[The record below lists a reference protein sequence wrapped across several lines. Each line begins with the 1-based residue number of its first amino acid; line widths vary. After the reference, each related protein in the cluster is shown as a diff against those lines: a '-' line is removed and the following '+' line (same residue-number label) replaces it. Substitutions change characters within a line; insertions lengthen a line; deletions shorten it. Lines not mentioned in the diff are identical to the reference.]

1 MSIFSR
7 LADIVNANLN
17 SILDKAED
25 PAKMVRLI
33 IQEMEDEL
41 VRERSNLARFLA
53 EKKEVLRHAAR
64 HQERVDEWQGK
75 AELALSRDRE
85 DLARA
90 ALLEKSKQQDLLNA
104 LQGEQHVVAESI
116 DKLAEAIAAL
126 EAKLVDARAR
136 QQAMQLRERSAQSRI
151 KVQERVRT
159 SETSTAVDKFE
170 RMERKI
176 DELEAKADI
185 YNHSKHS
192 HTQDLAQSFAELEV
206 EDAISRELEKL
217 KAKMNPAHSQGATSE
232 APAKAADEHKEH

>member
-25 PAKMVRLI
+25 PTKMVRLI

-53 EKKEVLRHAAR
+53 EKKDLVRQTER
-64 HQERVDEWQGK
+64 HQAHIADWQQK
-75 AELALSRDRE
+75 AELALSRERE

-90 ALLEKSKQQDLLNA
+90 ALLEKNKQTEQLAA
-104 LQGEQHVVAESI
+104 LQHEQDIVTASI
-116 DKLAEAIAAL
+116 DKLSAAINAL
-126 EAKLVDARAR
+126 EAKLVDARSR

-151 KVQERVRT
+151 NVQERVRH
-159 SETSTAVDKFE
+159 SETASAIDKFE

-176 DELEAKADI
+176 DELEAKADV
-185 YNHSKHS
+185 YQHGRN
-192 HTQDLAQSFAELEV
+192 QDLQQSFAELAV
-206 EDAISRELEKL
+206 DDAISQELAKM
-217 KAKMNPAHSQGATSE
+217 KAKMHQS
-232 APAKAADEHKEH
+232 DEDNK

>member
-53 EKKEVLRHAAR
+53 EKKDLVRQTER
-64 HQERVDEWQGK
+64 HQAHIADWQQK
-75 AELALSRDRE
+75 AELALSRERE

-90 ALLEKSKQQDLLNA
+90 ALLEKNKQTEQLAA
-104 LQGEQHVVAESI
+104 LQHEQDIVTASI
-116 DKLAEAIAAL
+116 DKLSAAINAL
-126 EAKLVDARAR
+126 EAKLVDARSR

-151 KVQERVRT
+151 NVQERVRQ
-159 SETSTAVDKFE
+159 SETASAIDKFE

-176 DELEAKADI
+176 DELEAKADV
-185 YNHSKHS
+185 YQHGRN
-192 HTQDLAQSFAELEV
+192 QDLQQSFAELAV
-206 EDAISRELEKL
+206 DDAISQELAKM
-217 KAKMNPAHSQGATSE
+217 KAKMHQS
-232 APAKAADEHKEH
+232 DEDNK

>member
-1 MSIFSR
+1 MSVFSR

-53 EKKEVLRHAAR
+53 EKKEVLRHVER
-64 HQERVDEWQGK
+64 HQDRVTEWQSK
-75 AELALSRDRE
+75 AELALSRERE

-90 ALLEKSKQQDLLNA
+90 ALLEKSKQQELLNA
-104 LQGEQHVVAESI
+104 LQREQQVVSESI
-116 DKLAEAIAAL
+116 DKLAEAISAL
-126 EAKLVDARAR
+126 EAKLLDARAR

-151 KVQERVRT
+151 KVQERVRV
-159 SETSTAVDKFE
+159 SETSSAVDKFE

-185 YNHSKHS
+185 YSQAS
-192 HTQDLAQSFAELEV
+192 GLEQSFAELEV
-206 EDAISRELEKL
+206 DDAISRELEKL
-217 KAKMNPAHSQGATSE
+217 KAKMYPPTAGADASANKHE
-232 APAKAADEHKEH
+232 KIVADLDKEQ

>member
-25 PAKMVRLI
+25 PTKMVRLI

-53 EKKEVLRHAAR
+53 EKKDLVRQTER
-64 HQERVDEWQGK
+64 HQAHIADWQQK
-75 AELALSRDRE
+75 AELALSRERE

-90 ALLEKSKQQDLLNA
+90 ALLEKNKQTEQLAA
-104 LQGEQHVVAESI
+104 LQHEQDIVTASI
-116 DKLAEAIAAL
+116 DKLSAAINAL
-126 EAKLVDARAR
+126 EAKLVDARSR

-151 KVQERVRT
+151 NVQERVRH
-159 SETSTAVDKFE
+159 SETASAIDKFE

-176 DELEAKADI
+176 DELEAKADV
-185 YNHSKHS
+185 YQYGRN
-192 HTQDLAQSFAELEV
+192 QDLQQSFAELAV
-206 EDAISRELEKL
+206 DDAISQELAKM
-217 KAKMNPAHSQGATSE
+217 KAKMHQS
-232 APAKAADEHKEH
+232 DEDNK

>member
-53 EKKEVLRHAAR
+53 EKKDIVRQTER
-64 HQERVDEWQGK
+64 HQAHIADWQQK
-75 AELALSRDRE
+75 AELALSRERE

-90 ALLEKSKQQDLLNA
+90 ALLEKNKQTEQLAA
-104 LQGEQHVVAESI
+104 LQHEQDIVTASI
-116 DKLAEAIAAL
+116 DKLSAAINAL
-126 EAKLVDARAR
+126 EAKLVDARSR

-151 KVQERVRT
+151 NVQERVRH
-159 SETSTAVDKFE
+159 SETASAVDKFE

-176 DELEAKADI
+176 DELEAKADV
-185 YNHSKHS
+185 YQQGKN
-192 HTQDLAQSFAELEV
+192 QDLQQSFAELAV
-206 EDAISRELEKL
+206 DDAISQEIAKM
-217 KAKMNPAHSQGATSE
+217 KAKMHQS
-232 APAKAADEHKEH
+232 DEDNK

>member
-53 EKKEVLRHAAR
+53 EKKDLVRQTER
-64 HQERVDEWQGK
+64 HQAHIADWQQK
-75 AELALSRDRE
+75 AELALSRERE

-90 ALLEKSKQQDLLNA
+90 ALLEKNKQTEQLAA
-104 LQGEQHVVAESI
+104 LQHEQDIVTASI
-116 DKLAEAIAAL
+116 DKLSAAINAL
-126 EAKLVDARAR
+126 EAKLVDARSR

-151 KVQERVRT
+151 NVQERVRH
-159 SETSTAVDKFE
+159 SETASAIDKFE

-176 DELEAKADI
+176 DELEAKADV
-185 YNHSKHS
+185 YQYGRN
-192 HTQDLAQSFAELEV
+192 QDLQQSFAELAV
-206 EDAISRELEKL
+206 DDAISQELAKM
-217 KAKMNPAHSQGATSE
+217 KAKMHQS
-232 APAKAADEHKEH
+232 DEDNK

>member
-17 SILDKAED
+17 SLLDKAED

-53 EKKEVLRHAAR
+53 EQKDLLRQVDR
-64 HQERVDEWQGK
+64 HQERVNEWQGK

-90 ALLEKSKQQDLLNA
+90 ALLEKSKQAELLKA
-104 LQGEQHVVAESI
+104 LEHEQQVVGEGI
-116 DKLAEAIAAL
+116 DKLSQAIGAL
-126 EAKLVDARAR
+126 ENKLVDARAR

-151 KVQERVRT
+151 KVQERVRH
-159 SETSTAVDKFE
+159 SETASSVDKFD

-176 DELEAKADI
+176 DELEAKADL
-185 YNHSKHS
+185 YSQSKG
-192 HTQDLAQSFAELEV
+192 LEQSFAELEV
-206 EDAISRELEKL
+206 DDAISQELSKL
-217 KAKMNPAHSQGATSE
+217 KAKMNNSE
-232 APAKAADEHKEH
+232 EG

>member
-25 PAKMVRLI
+25 PTKMVRLI

-53 EKKEVLRHAAR
+53 EKKEVLRHTER
-64 HQERVDEWQGK
+64 HQERVTEWQGK

-90 ALLEKSKQQDLLNA
+90 ALLEKSKQQDLLSA
-104 LQGEQHVVAESI
+104 LQREQQVVNESI
-116 DKLAEAIAAL
+116 DKLGEAIGAL

-151 KVQERVRT
+151 NVQERVRV
-159 SETSTAVDKFE
+159 SETSSAVAKFD

-185 YNHSKHS
+185 YNH
-192 HTQDLAQSFAELEV
+192 TQGLDQSFAELEAD
-206 EDAISRELEKL
+206 DAISRELEKL
-217 KAKMNPAHSQGATSE
+217 KAKMNPGSAATANTPTAE
-232 APAKAADEHKEH
+232 VEHTAANKGN

>member
-53 EKKEVLRHAAR
+53 EKKDMQRHAQR
-64 HQERVDEWQGK
+64 HQTRIDEWQSK
-75 AELALSRDRE
+75 AELALSRERE

-90 ALLEKSKQQDLLNA
+90 ALLEKNKQQDLLNA
-104 LQGEQHVVAESI
+104 MQNEQQLVNESI
-116 DKLAEAIAAL
+116 DKLSQAISAL
-126 EAKLVDARAR
+126 EAKLLDARAR

-151 KVQERVRT
+151 NVQERARYSTT
-159 SETSTAVDKFE
+159 SASLDKFA
-170 RMERKI
+170 RFERKI

-185 YNHSKHS
+185 DSHSKG
-192 HTQDLAQSFAELEV
+192 LEQSFAELAVDDE
-206 EDAISRELEKL
+206 IGQELEKL
-217 KAKMNPAHSQGATSE
+217 KANM
-232 APAKAADEHKEH
+232 KARSTADVTPPKE

>member
-1 MSIFSR
+1 MSVFSR

-17 SILDKAED
+17 SMLDKAEY

-53 EKKEVLRHAAR
+53 EKKEVLRHTAR
-64 HQERVDEWQGK
+64 HQERVAEWQSK

-90 ALLEKSKQQDLLNA
+90 ALLEKSKQQNLCDA
-104 LQGEQHVVAESI
+104 LQREQQIVAESI
-116 DKLAEAIAAL
+116 DKLSDAINAL

-151 KVQERVRT
+151 NVQDRVRV
-159 SETSTAVDKFE
+159 SETSAAVDKFD

-176 DELEAKADI
+176 DELEARADI
-185 YNHSKHS
+185 YSQTNVL
-192 HTQDLAQSFAELEV
+192 DQSFAELEAD
-206 EDAISRELEKL
+206 DAISRELEKL
-217 KAKMNPAHSQGATSE
+217 KEKMNPTNTQTAHDQAESCAVT
-232 APAKAADEHKEH
+232 PVNVHKEQ

>member
-53 EKKEVLRHAAR
+53 EKKDLVRQTER
-64 HQERVDEWQGK
+64 HQAHITDWQQK
-75 AELALSRDRE
+75 AELALSRERE

-90 ALLEKSKQQDLLNA
+90 ALLEKNKQTEQLAA
-104 LQGEQHVVAESI
+104 LQHEQDIVTASI
-116 DKLAEAIAAL
+116 DKLSAAINAL
-126 EAKLVDARAR
+126 EAKLVDARSR

-151 KVQERVRT
+151 NVQERVRH
-159 SETSTAVDKFE
+159 SETASAIDKFE

-176 DELEAKADI
+176 DELEAKADV
-185 YNHSKHS
+185 YQHGRN
-192 HTQDLAQSFAELEV
+192 QDLQQSFAELAV
-206 EDAISRELEKL
+206 DDAISQELAKM
-217 KAKMNPAHSQGATSE
+217 KAKMHQS
-232 APAKAADEHKEH
+232 DEDNK

>member
-1 MSIFSR
+1 MSVFSR

-17 SILDKAED
+17 SMLDKAED

-53 EKKEVLRHAAR
+53 EKKEVLRHTSR
-64 HQERVDEWQGK
+64 HQERVTEWQSK

-104 LQGEQHVVAESI
+104 LAREQQIVAESI
-116 DKLAEAIAAL
+116 DKLSEAINAL

-151 KVQERVRT
+151 KVQERVRI
-159 SETSTAVDKFE
+159 SETSAAVDKFE

-176 DELEAKADI
+176 DELEARADI
-185 YNHSKHS
+185 YS
-192 HTQDLAQSFAELEV
+192 HTNTLEQSFAELEAD
-206 EDAISRELEKL
+206 DAISRELEKL
-217 KAKMNPAHSQGATSE
+217 KAKMNPTQAKSATASSV
-232 APAKAADEHKEH
+232 APVSVHKEQ

>member
-17 SILDKAED
+17 SLLDKAED

-53 EKKEVLRHAAR
+53 EQKDLLRQVDR
-64 HQERVDEWQGK
+64 HQERVSEWQGK

-90 ALLEKSKQQDLLNA
+90 ALLEKNKQADLLKA
-104 LQGEQHVVAESI
+104 LEHEQLVVGEGI
-116 DKLAEAIAAL
+116 DKLSQAISAL
-126 EAKLVDARAR
+126 EDKLVDARAR
-136 QQAMQLRERSAQSRI
+136 QQTMQLRERSAQSRI
-151 KVQERVRT
+151 KVQERVRY
-159 SETSTAVDKFE
+159 SETASSVDKFD

-176 DELEAKADI
+176 DELEAKADL
-185 YNHSKHS
+185 YSQSKG
-192 HTQDLAQSFAELEV
+192 LEQSFAELEV
-206 EDAISRELEKL
+206 DDAICRELNKL
-217 KAKMNPAHSQGATSE
+217 KAKMNNSE
-232 APAKAADEHKEH
+232 EG

>member
-53 EKKEVLRHAAR
+53 EKKEMLRQGER
-64 HQERVDEWQGK
+64 HQARVQEWQSK
-75 AELALSRDRE
+75 AELALSRERE

-90 ALLEKSKQQDLLNA
+90 ALLEKNKQQDVLNA
-104 LQGEQHVVAESI
+104 MHHEQQLVNDSI
-116 DKLAEAIAAL
+116 DKLGEAITAL

-151 KVQERVRT
+151 KVQDRT
-159 SETSTAVDKFE
+159 RHSTTSSTVDKFD
-170 RMERKI
+170 RLERKI

-185 YNHSKHS
+185 YSQTKG
-192 HTQDLAQSFAELEV
+192 LEQSFAELAV
-206 EDAISRELEKL
+206 DDAIGHELEKL
-217 KAKMNPAHSQGATSE
+217 KASLKAEQE
-232 APAKAADEHKEH
+232 AELAKHEKEQ

>member
-53 EKKEVLRHAAR
+53 EKKDIVRQTER
-64 HQERVDEWQGK
+64 HQAHIADWQQK
-75 AELALSRDRE
+75 AELALSRERE

-90 ALLEKSKQQDLLNA
+90 ALLEKNKQTEQLAA
-104 LQGEQHVVAESI
+104 LQHEQDIVTASI
-116 DKLAEAIAAL
+116 DKLSAAINAL
-126 EAKLVDARAR
+126 EAKLVDARSR

-151 KVQERVRT
+151 NVQERVRH
-159 SETSTAVDKFE
+159 SETASAVDKFE

-176 DELEAKADI
+176 DELEAKADV
-185 YNHSKHS
+185 YQQGKN
-192 HTQDLAQSFAELEV
+192 QDLQQSFAELAV
-206 EDAISRELEKL
+206 DDAISQELAKM
-217 KAKMNPAHSQGATSE
+217 KAKMHQS
-232 APAKAADEHKEH
+232 DEDNK

>member
-1 MSIFSR
+1 MSVFSR

-53 EKKEVLRHAAR
+53 EKKEVLRHVAR
-64 HQERVDEWQGK
+64 HQERVEEWQSK
-75 AELALSRDRE
+75 AELALSRERE

-104 LQGEQHVVAESI
+104 LQREQQVVAESI
-116 DKLAEAIAAL
+116 DKLSDAINAL
-126 EAKLVDARAR
+126 EAKLVDARGR

-151 KVQERVRT
+151 NVQERVRV
-159 SETSTAVDKFE
+159 SETSAAVGKFD

-176 DELEAKADI
+176 DELEARADI
-185 YNHSKHS
+185 YSQTNV
-192 HTQDLAQSFAELEV
+192 LEQSFAELAAD
-206 EDAISRELEKL
+206 DAISRELEKL
-217 KAKMNPAHSQGATSE
+217 KAKMNPASTKLADDQAASGAVTPV
-232 APAKAADEHKEH
+232 AVNKEQ

>member
-7 LADIVNANLN
+7 LADIINANLN
-17 SILDKAED
+17 SLLDKAED

-53 EKKEVLRHAAR
+53 EKKDVLRQIER
-64 HQERVDEWQGK
+64 HQQRVTEWQGK

-90 ALLEKSKQQDLLNA
+90 ALLEKSKQLDLLNA
-104 LQGEQHVVAESI
+104 LEHEQQVVGEGI
-116 DKLAEAIAAL
+116 DKLSQAIGAL
-126 EAKLVDARAR
+126 EDKLIDARSR

-151 KVQERVRT
+151 KVQERVRH
-159 SETSTAVDKFE
+159 SETASSIDKFD
-170 RMERKI
+170 RMERKV

-185 YNHSKHS
+185 YSQSKGL
-192 HTQDLAQSFAELEV
+192 DQSFAELAV
-206 EDAISRELEKL
+206 DDAISQELDKL
-217 KAKMNPAHSQGATSE
+217 KAKLNKHE
-232 APAKAADEHKEH
+232 EH

>member
-1 MSIFSR
+1 MSVFSR

-53 EKKEVLRHAAR
+53 EKKEVLRHAER
-64 HQERVDEWQGK
+64 HQERVAEWQGK

-90 ALLEKSKQQDLLNA
+90 ALLEKSKQQDLLHA
-104 LQGEQHVVAESI
+104 LQREQQVVSESI
-116 DKLAEAIAAL
+116 DKLSEAISAL
-126 EAKLVDARAR
+126 EAKLLDARAR

-151 KVQERVRT
+151 KVQERVRV
-159 SETSTAVDKFE
+159 SETSSAVDKFE

-185 YNHSKHS
+185 Y
-192 HTQDLAQSFAELEV
+192 TQAQGLDQSFAELEV
-206 EDAISRELEKL
+206 DDAISRELEKL
-217 KAKMNPAHSQGATSE
+217 KAKMYPATAGAKKHEKTV
-232 APAKAADEHKEH
+232 ADLDKEQ

>member
-53 EKKEVLRHAAR
+53 EKKDLVRQTER
-64 HQERVDEWQGK
+64 HQAHIADWQQK
-75 AELALSRDRE
+75 AELALSRERE

-90 ALLEKSKQQDLLNA
+90 ALLEKNKQTEQLAA
-104 LQGEQHVVAESI
+104 LQHEQDIVTASI
-116 DKLAEAIAAL
+116 DKLSAAINAL
-126 EAKLVDARAR
+126 EAKLVDARSR

-151 KVQERVRT
+151 NVQERVRH
-159 SETSTAVDKFE
+159 SETASAIDKFE

-176 DELEAKADI
+176 DDLEAKADV
-185 YNHSKHS
+185 YQHGRN
-192 HTQDLAQSFAELEV
+192 QDLQQSFAELAV
-206 EDAISRELEKL
+206 DDAISQELAKM
-217 KAKMNPAHSQGATSE
+217 KAKMHQS
-232 APAKAADEHKEH
+232 DEDNK

>member
-53 EKKEVLRHAAR
+53 EKKDLFRQVER
-64 HQERVDEWQGK
+64 HQERVLEWQTK

-104 LQGEQHVVAESI
+104 LQREQQVIAESI
-116 DKLAEAIAAL
+116 DKLAEAISAL
-126 EAKLVDARAR
+126 EAKLVDARSR

-151 KVQERVRT
+151 KVQDRVRH
-159 SETSTAVDKFE
+159 SENASAVDKFD

-185 YNHSKHS
+185 YSQANGL
-192 HTQDLAQSFAELEV
+192 DQSFAELEV
-206 EDAISRELEKL
+206 DDAISRELEKL
-217 KAKMNPAHSQGATSE
+217 KAKMKPTSADA
-232 APAKAADEHKEH
+232 APQANLNKEQ